1 MAEAKF
7 VINGRDYD
15 IPGIDTFNLDEAMVL
30 YHYSKLTLDQV
41 ADLEGVHPGVVAA
54 LLHVGIARAEP
65 DARLKD
71 IEKVVRAV
79 SVMELIEKMEA
90 ATDDDAV
97 DPPAAETA
105 QPPIEPGYLAID
117 IPDPTETERLE
128 IWRRELA
135 DHGADAGNLGPLTSR
150 WRIGATD
157 SLCRCCSKRACAA
170 LSSRMRSTS
179 RNA

>member
-7 VINGRDYD
+7 VINGRDYE

-105 QPPIEPGYLAID
+105 QPPIEPAPEATGENGSSGGETPQEASGLRAIGS
-117 IPDPTETERLE
+117 PES
-128 IWRRELA
+128 A
-135 DHGADAGNLGPLTSR
+135 VA
-150 WRIGATD
+150 
-157 SLCRCCSKRACAA
+157 
-170 LSSRMRSTS
+170 
-179 RNA
+179 